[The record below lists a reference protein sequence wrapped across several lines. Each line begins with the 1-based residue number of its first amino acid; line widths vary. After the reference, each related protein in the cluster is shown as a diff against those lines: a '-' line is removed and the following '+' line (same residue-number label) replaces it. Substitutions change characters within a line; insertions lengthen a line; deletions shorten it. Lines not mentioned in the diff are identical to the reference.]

1 MGIETERA
9 WAKKKIEF
17 DTGCTWAE
25 KKIEFKTG
33 RICAERKIEY
43 ETRHTCAEKK
53 KEYETG
59 RTWIEVNIKNLQH
72 NVETLQK
79 AMQPSC
85 ELMAVVKAEAYGHG
99 LDIIAANL
107 NQMGVRA
114 FAVATIDE
122 GIKLRES
129 GIRGEILILG
139 YTDVC
144 RAYELK
150 KYDLTQTLISFE
162 YAQSVN
168 NQGMAVKAH
177 MKIDT
182 GMHRLGLSSE
192 KIAEAVRV
200 FSMKNLI
207 VCGIF
212 THLCCSDSRQPDD
225 VAFTR
230 GQIDRFY
237 NLLAA
242 LKNNGVRIP
251 KVHIQSS
258 YGLLNYPELTC
269 DYVRAGIALYGVLSS
284 PNDDTVLKLDLRP
297 VFSLKS
303 RVAMIR
309 EVKKGDSIGYS
320 RSFTA
325 RHRMRIAILPV
336 GYGDGFP
343 RNLSNGNG
351 GAWIHQ
357 HMEPIVGRICMD
369 QLAVDV
375 TDVENVSVGDVATL
389 VGAEGCRE
397 LSAPAV
403 AENSGSISNELLCRM
418 GSRLP
423 IVAV

>member
-1 MGIETERA
+1 M
-9 WAKKKIEF
+9 
-17 DTGCTWAE
+17 
-25 KKIEFKTG
+25 
-33 RICAERKIEY
+33 
-43 ETRHTCAEKK
+43 
-53 KEYETG
+53 
-59 RTWIEVNIKNLQH
+59 QH

-375 TDVENVSVGDVATL
+375 ATL